1 MISCLQFMHENHYQ
15 NGLHLTLGWIEHA
28 WNGST
33 ALTDQI
39 LYELYNNF
47 INSIVLIIGRE

>member
-1 MISCLQFMHENHYQ
+1 LN
-15 NGLHLTLGWIEHA
+15 LTLGWIEHA

-39 LYELYNNF
+39 LHQLYNK
-47 INSIVLIIGRE
+47 